1 MAKFEDPLQQ
11 DLDFTPDEVGEDEN
25 PAQEQ
30 EVEAQAP
37 EEQEVATE
45 EKPESSLPDKYKGKS
60 IEELARMHQEAEKL
74 IGRQAQEVGE
84 HRKFF
89 DEMMKREL
97 LKSKAERQ
105 PIQEE
110 FEDLDEKFFK
120 NPRESMDEYISNHPT
135 IKQAQEQ
142 AFIMKAQTV
151 KQQLQQQFPDYVE
164 VIQDPQ
170 FKQWVDASP
179 IRKKLYDE
187 ADGGYDLTAASELLS
202 TWKQITGTKQQQ
214 QQNIKLS
221 EAEQTRAKSLKAATV
236 DTGAPGMGS
245 KKRYSRQALQD
256 LLRTNPEKYYANA
269 DEILLAY
276 DEGRVY

>member
-45 EKPESSLPDKYKGKS
+45 EKPESILPDKYKGKS
-60 IEELARMHQEAEKL
+60 LEELARMHQEAEKL

-105 PIQEE
+105 PNQEDI
-110 FEDLDEKFFK
+110 EDPDNRFFK
-120 NPRESMDEYISNHPT
+120 SPTKSMDDFINNHPT

-142 AFIMKAQTV
+142 ALIMKAQNAQ
-151 KQQLQQQFPDYVE
+151 QQLQQQFPDYVQVVKNE
-164 VIQDPQ
+164 K
-170 FKQWVDASP
+170 FLQWVESSP
-179 IRKKLYDE
+179 IRQQLYQE
-187 ADGGYDLTAASELLS
+187 ADANYDVTAAAELIS
-202 TWKQITGTKQQQ
+202 TWKALSNVNQQKTQSTITPESQESRT
-214 QQNIKLS
+214 
-221 EAEQTRAKSLKAATV
+221 KSLKAAAV

>member
-25 PAQEQ
+25 PTEEETQEQ
-30 EVEAQAP
+30 ET
-37 EEQEVATE
+37 EQQNVQEN
-45 EKPESSLPDKYKGKS
+45 PESVLPNKYRGKS
-60 IEELARMHQEAEKL
+60 VEELARMHQEAEKL

-97 LKSKAERQ
+97 IKGRAQQQ

-110 FEDLDEKFFK
+110 IEDPDEKFFK
-120 NPRESMDEYISNHPT
+120 NPTKSMDDYINNHPT

-142 AFIMKAQTV
+142 AFIMKAQTIQ
-151 KQQLQQQFPDYVE
+151 QQLQQQFPDYGQIVQNPE
-164 VIQDPQ
+164 
-170 FKQWVDASP
+170 FLQWVEASP
-179 IRKKLYDE
+179 IRQRLYAE
-187 ADGGYDLTAASELLS
+187 ADASYDLAAAAELLS
-202 TWKQITGTKQQQ
+202 TWKALSGTKQPTQSVMTQ
-214 QQNIKLS
+214 ESK
-221 EAEQTRAKSLKAATV
+221 EERAKSLKAAAV
-236 DTGAPGMGS
+236 DTGSSSVGS
-245 KKRYSRQALQD
+245 KKRYSRKALQD

>member
-105 PIQEE
+105 PNQEE
-110 FEDLDEKFFK
+110 VEDPDDKFFRSPTK
-120 NPRESMDEYISNHPT
+120 SMDEYISNHPT

-142 AFIMKAQTV
+142 ALLLKAQTIQ
-151 KQQLQQQFPDYVE
+151 QQLQQQHPDYVQVVQNPE
-164 VIQDPQ
+164 FQ
-170 FKQWVDASP
+170 QWVSSSP
-179 IRKKLYDE
+179 VRQRLYKE
-187 ADGGYDLTAASELLS
+187 ADDGYDIDAASELIS
-202 TWKQITGTKQQQ
+202 TWKSLSGTKQSAQPSITPDSQQ
-214 QQNIKLS
+214 
-221 EAEQTRAKSLKAATV
+221 ARTKSLKAAAV
-236 DTGAPGMGS
+236 DTGASSVGS